1 MTRFVSCFLP
11 LVFPIIVIAQVD
23 HPSDSPRL
31 EQLEQ
36 VVLTG
41 QLTPESVEKSV
52 VEVKVI
58 TRNTIDRQA
67 GNTLADVL
75 NTTLNL
81 NITPNTSTGK
91 SGISLFGLDGQYFKV
106 LIDNVP
112 IINEEGIGS
121 NTDLTLINLDDVERI
136 EIVEGAMGVQ
146 YGSNAVSGVI
156 NVITKKSSKNRSE
169 VLAYLQE
176 ETIGNE
182 YEFFNRGRH
191 IQSLRL
197 GHNFTD
203 KIYANA
209 TFTRNKFAGFFN
221 NRMGENY
228 DQNDGLRGHEWLPKT
243 QQNLKA
249 VLSFKEEHFA
259 VFYRFDYLCETI
271 EKYNDIVNPNENP
284 STDTQDPLSLDEI
297 YNNNRFYHHF
307 NANGK
312 LFKYLV
318 YNVSVSYQEQIKNL
332 KQYTYRIRPQ
342 QEENVLEGEYQ
353 GRTAFFSR
361 GTLSNLLK
369 SKKISLQAGY
379 EITNEKGFG
388 SSLAV
393 VIDPEENQVTQS
405 LNSYDGFVSS
415 EVHLGSKFSL
425 RPGMRISF
433 SNLFDTQF
441 IGSLSAKQSFGDNWE
456 LRAVAGSANRT
467 PNYDELYTFFVD
479 VNHDVQ
485 GNPNL
490 NPEQGV
496 STFLHLKKRSAL
508 SEGRFRLKNKI
519 SLNYLGLTDRIEL
532 IVSQQIPLTFK
543 YNNIDSYKAV
553 GVFSENEIFYKNF
566 KGQLGASMQGVSK
579 VLDNRKDSD
588 EDFLFNFQL
597 NANLG
602 YTIPKW
608 HATFSLFFKHIGTQQ
623 QFVEKINADGQQE
636 FQRGTTNPYS
646 WMDATVNTSFFK
658 ESVTLTVGS
667 RNLFNV
673 TSVNT
678 TAFEGGAHN
687 GPPSQIPLGY
697 GRSYFMK
704 LAYNLNI

>member
-1 MTRFVSCFLP
+1 MMRLISFFLLLGLP
-11 LVFPIIVIAQVD
+11 VVVIAQVGQ
-23 HPSDSPRL
+23 PSDSL
-31 EQLEQ
+31 GVEQLEQ
-36 VVLTG
+36 VVITG
-41 QLTPESVEKSV
+41 QLRPESVEKSV

-58 TRNTIDRQA
+58 TRSTIDRQA

-112 IINEEGIGS
+112 IINEEGVGN

-146 YGSNAVSGVI
+146 YGANAVSGII
-156 NVITKKSSKNRSE
+156 NVITKKSSKNSLE
-169 VLAYLQE
+169 VAAYLQE
-176 ETIGNE
+176 ESVGSE
-182 YEFFNRGRH
+182 YELFNQGRH

-203 KIYANA
+203 KIYATT
-209 TFTRNKFAGFFN
+209 TFTRNQFAGFFN
-221 NRMGENY
+221 DRKGENY
-228 DQNDGLRGHEWLPKT
+228 DENDGLRGHEWLPKT

-249 VLSFKEEHFA
+249 LLSFKEEQLS
-259 VFYRFDYLCETI
+259 VFYKFDYLYETI
-271 EKYNDIVNPNENP
+271 DKYNNTVNLNENP
-284 STDTQDPLSLDEI
+284 STDTQDPLALDEEFL
-297 YNNNRFYHHF
+297 NNRFYHHL
-307 NANGK
+307 NVNGK
-312 LFKYLV
+312 LFEYLA
-318 YNVSVSYQEQIKNL
+318 YNVSVSYQEQTKSL

-353 GRTAFFSR
+353 GRSAFFSR
-361 GTLSNLLK
+361 GALSNLLK
-369 SKKISLQAGY
+369 SEKVSLQTGY

-388 SSLAV
+388 STLAI

-433 SNLFDTQF
+433 SNLFDTQL
-441 IGSLSAKQSFGDNWE
+441 IGSLSARQSFDNNWE
-456 LRAVAGSANRT
+456 LRAVVGSANRT

-490 NPEQGV
+490 NPEQGI
-496 STFLHLKKRSAL
+496 STFLHLKKRSTI
-508 SEGRFRLKNKI
+508 SDGKIGLKNKI

-532 IVSQQIPLTFK
+532 IVSQQIPLAFK

-566 KGQLGASMQGVSK
+566 IGQLGASMQGVSK
-579 VLDNRKDSD
+579 VLDSRDSD
-588 EDFLFNFQL
+588 ENFLFNFQL

-608 HATFSLFFKHIGTQQ
+608 HTTCSLFFKHIGKQQ
-623 QFVEKINADGQQE
+623 QFVEKTNAEGQQE

-646 WMDATVNTSFFK
+646 WMDVTLNTSFLK
-658 ESVTLTVGS
+658 KSVMLTVGS

-697 GRSYFMK
+697 GRSYFVK

>member
-1 MTRFVSCFLP
+1 MRLISFFLLLGLP
-11 LVFPIIVIAQVD
+11 VVVIAQVGQ
-23 HPSDSPRL
+23 PSDSL
-31 EQLEQ
+31 GVEQLEQ
-36 VVLTG
+36 VVITG
-41 QLTPESVEKSV
+41 QLRPESVEKSV

-58 TRNTIDRQA
+58 TRSTIDRQA

-112 IINEEGIGS
+112 IINEEGVGN

-146 YGSNAVSGVI
+146 YGANAVSGII
-156 NVITKKSSKNRSE
+156 NVITKKSSKNSLE
-169 VLAYLQE
+169 VAAYLQE
-176 ETIGNE
+176 ESVGSE
-182 YEFFNRGRH
+182 YELFNQGRH

-203 KIYANA
+203 KIYATT
-209 TFTRNKFAGFFN
+209 TFTRNQFAGFFN
-221 NRMGENY
+221 DRKGENY
-228 DQNDGLRGHEWLPKT
+228 DENDGLRGHEWLPKT

-249 VLSFKEEHFA
+249 LLSFKEEQLS
-259 VFYRFDYLCETI
+259 VFYKFDYLYETI
-271 EKYNDIVNPNENP
+271 DKYNNTVNLNENP
-284 STDTQDPLSLDEI
+284 STDTQDPLALDEEFL
-297 YNNNRFYHHF
+297 NNRFYHHL
-307 NANGK
+307 NVNGK
-312 LFKYLV
+312 LFEYLA
-318 YNVSVSYQEQIKNL
+318 YNVSVSYQEQTKSL

-353 GRTAFFSR
+353 GRSAFFSR
-361 GTLSNLLK
+361 GALSNLLK
-369 SKKISLQAGY
+369 SEKVSLQTGY

-388 SSLAV
+388 STLAI

-433 SNLFDTQF
+433 SNLFDTQL
-441 IGSLSAKQSFGDNWE
+441 IGSLSARQSFDNNWE
-456 LRAVAGSANRT
+456 LRAVVGSANRT

-490 NPEQGV
+490 NPEQGI
-496 STFLHLKKRSAL
+496 STFLHLKKRSTI
-508 SEGRFRLKNKI
+508 SDGKIGLKNKI

-532 IVSQQIPLTFK
+532 IVSQQIPLAFK

-566 KGQLGASMQGVSK
+566 IGQLGASMQGVSK
-579 VLDNRKDSD
+579 VLDSRDSD
-588 EDFLFNFQL
+588 ENFLFNFQL

-608 HATFSLFFKHIGTQQ
+608 HTTCSLFFKHIGKQQ
-623 QFVEKINADGQQE
+623 QFVEKTNAEGQQE

-646 WMDATVNTSFFK
+646 WMDVTLNTSFLK
-658 ESVTLTVGS
+658 KSVMLTVGS

-697 GRSYFMK
+697 GRSYFVK